1 MKHGQLCHLP
11 CNKLLLY
18 EDLFLKKKNI
28 LKLDK
33 QHKRMIGKSLIGIY
47 DNRLRSSTDRQKSS
61 FKIWQL
67 IGTSL
72 DRRLRDRHKSKGKSL
87 IGVSLIG
94 KYLETLK
101 ISHLSLLLFMSSFP
115 KASLFFEKQTDFVS
129 FIMRLALAR
138 FKV

>member
-1 MKHGQLCHLP
+1 
-11 CNKLLLY
+11 
-18 EDLFLKKKNI
+18 
-28 LKLDK
+28 
-33 QHKRMIGKSLIGIY
+33 MIGKSLIGIY

-94 KYLETLK
+94 KYLETLIK
-101 ISHLSLLLFMSSFP
+101 SCYTSCLRSLRLIS
-115 KASLFFEKQTDFVS
+115 
-129 FIMRLALAR
+129 
-138 FKV
+138 

>member
-94 KYLETLK
+94 KYLETIHNQLS
-101 ISHLSLLLFMSSFP
+101 IDIHLICNVTG
-115 KASLFFEKQTDFVS
+115 AD
-129 FIMRLALAR
+129 
-138 FKV
+138 